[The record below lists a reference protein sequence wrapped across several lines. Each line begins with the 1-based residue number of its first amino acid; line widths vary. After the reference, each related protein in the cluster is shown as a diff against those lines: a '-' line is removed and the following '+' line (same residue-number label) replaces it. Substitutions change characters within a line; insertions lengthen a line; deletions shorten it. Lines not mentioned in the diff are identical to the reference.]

1 MASTKNEKPKADDRA
16 AAKRRLTY
24 AQYAAEKQISVD
36 TVRRMA
42 ARGDLKVER
51 IGRKCVRIIEATA

>member
-1 MASTKNEKPKADDRA
+1 MALTENEKPKADRVA
-16 AAKRRLTY
+16 RRRLTY
-24 AQYAAEKQISVD
+24 AQYAAEKQVSVD

-51 IGRKCVRIIEATA
+51 IGKKCVRIIEAIV